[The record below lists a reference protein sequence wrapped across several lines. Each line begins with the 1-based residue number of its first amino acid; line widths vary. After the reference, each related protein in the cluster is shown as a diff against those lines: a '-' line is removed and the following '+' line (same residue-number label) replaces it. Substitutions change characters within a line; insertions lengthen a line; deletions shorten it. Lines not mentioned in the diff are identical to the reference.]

1 MRWISRQAGVSHSEG
16 VCKMFKCGVT
26 TIWQNWGWQ
35 KSKSFCRSTFGQK
48 ISPSKMWHS
57 FPHVL
62 NSECF
67 LVMLA
72 RHINCVAYHH
82 LFFSSLAS
90 CERHNNWAI
99 TSMRWLNWSA
109 PPERCKYQR
118 ELVWQIDV
126 WYRLDPHLRR
136 YMELFGFWEVLIIVV
151 ELVHNREMV
160 VIGVSGA
167 YNWWSSG
174 STAIAPECVP

>member
-1 MRWISRQAGVSHSEG
+1 MHFAASRCESERRH
-16 VCKMFKCGVT
+16 FKCGVT

-57 FPHVL
+57 FPRVL

-72 RHINCVAYHH
+72 RDINCVAYHH

-99 TSMRWLNWSA
+99 TMRWLNWSA
-109 PPERCKYQR
+109 PPERCKCQR

>member
-1 MRWISRQAGVSHSEG
+1 MRCISRQAGVSHSG
-16 VCKMFKCGVT
+16 GLCKMFKCGVT

-72 RHINCVAYHH
+72 RDINCVAYHH
-82 LFFSSLAS
+82 LFSSSLAS

-99 TSMRWLNWSA
+99 TMT
-109 PPERCKYQR
+109 
-118 ELVWQIDV
+118 ELEC
-126 WYRLDPHLRR
+126 P
-136 YMELFGFWEVLIIVV
+136 FWEMQISERDSLANWCLVLIGSAFTALYGVV
-151 ELVHNREMV
+151 WSLRGAHNCGW
-160 VIGVSGA
+160 IGA
-167 YNWWSSG
+167 
-174 STAIAPECVP
+174 